1 MLEFENEEEI
11 EKLKL
16 SRNDFLKANKCIRFL
31 HVDYITE
38 RNKMNCGGYIIM
50 RNRSKFRD

>member
-31 HVDYITE
+31 DYTIE